1 MLSLGCPKTLVDSEV
16 ILGKLDRKHFQI
28 SDSVNDCDVAII
40 NTCSFIQSAKE
51 ESIDRIMQLI
61 EHKKAGKIRAL
72 IVAGCLVQQFPEQL
86 ASQLKEV
93 DAFIGSGEY
102 DKAAQAIEKSLSG
115 EKVVTIGEAGY
126 LGTSDDKRIALTPR
140 HYRYLKISEGC
151 DHLCT
156 FCTIPLYRG
165 KHRSRSISDVCTEA
179 KTLVRQGAKEIILTG
194 QDTTNFGRDTSGKYE
209 LPELLKRLDR
219 IPGIRWIRLMY
230 AYPTCVN
237 QDLIKVIRD
246 SRHVCH
252 YLDMPLQ
259 HINDRIL
266 TAMRRGITRRRIVD
280 LIAKIRHMVP
290 DIAIRTTLIGGFP
303 GETESEFQELLDFI
317 AEIRFDRLGVFA
329 YSREEDSPSARLPGQ
344 VPDKIKQERVARAML
359 LQQQVSKEENQKFL
373 GRKIDVLIEEK
384 SANHPSLWVGRS
396 YRDAPEI
403 DGTVQVQSEKKLS
416 AGNFYNVTI
425 TGSREYDL
433 VAKDQ

>member
-1 MLSLGCPKTLVDSEV
+1 
-16 ILGKLDRKHFQI
+16 
-28 SDSVNDCDVAII
+28 
-40 NTCSFIQSAKE
+40 
-51 ESIDRIMQLI
+51 
-61 EHKKAGKIRAL
+61 
-72 IVAGCLVQQFPEQL
+72 
-86 ASQLKEV
+86 
-93 DAFIGSGEY
+93 
-102 DKAAQAIEKSLSG
+102 
-115 EKVVTIGEAGY
+115 
-126 LGTSDDKRIALTPR
+126 
-140 HYRYLKISEGC
+140 
-151 DHLCT
+151 
-156 FCTIPLYRG
+156 
-165 KHRSRSISDVCTEA
+165 
-179 KTLVRQGAKEIILTG
+179 
-194 QDTTNFGRDTSGKYE
+194 
-209 LPELLKRLDR
+209 
-219 IPGIRWIRLMY
+219 MY